1 MCGNIGVLRPLSD
14 TNSSH
19 EQIITCCGYIELLQA
34 DYWFIVNHYITY
46 NICSHSNCFILLIK
60 HHLSKEG
67 ALCLK
72 LYFFYLH
79 PPRAIEIDSAVNEHL
94 LLRTFHWINL
104 PEHYTRL
111 AHVHIKFS
119 WFLVSS
125 NHFPFNV

>member
-1 MCGNIGVLRPLSD
+1 MCGNIGVPRPLSD
-14 TNSSH
+14 TNSSY
-19 EQIITCCGYIELLQA
+19 EQIITCCGYIEQYSYLIL
-34 DYWFIVNHYITY
+34 HSM
-46 NICSHSNCFILLIK
+46 CSDCFILIIK

-111 AHVHIKFS
+111 VHVHIKLIIFS
-119 WFLVSS
+119 FSLSFLSALLA
-125 NHFPFNV
+125 